1 LIQGPESLRIIG
13 IEFKELSNQSLRNLR
28 RRQIHSIQSAKQC
41 QQIEPG
47 CFQAVAEIDGDFH
60 RGATRHGPSMAH
72 RETEV
77 NG

>member
-1 LIQGPESLRIIG
+1 
-13 IEFKELSNQSLRNLR
+13 
-28 RRQIHSIQSAKQC
+28 
-41 QQIEPG
+41 
-47 CFQAVAEIDGDFH
+47 VAEIDGDFH